1 MNKRTIVA
9 LAACA
14 ALLGA
19 APPVPVPHLSVLG
32 ADEALDLHGNPCTA
46 QLVVFAAGN
55 QWMAMPDLLTAFQRT
70 HPDVTRI
77 FYETLPPGI
86 LARQLRAG
94 SLAVG
99 NLQLDVRADVLLA
112 GKRRMDDVVGNGLVS
127 KPVVYATNVLAIAVR
142 KPDSKG
148 VRSLLDLGRPGV
160 RVAMP
165 NPQFEGVAR
174 QIERAYL
181 KAGGERLVQTIM
193 VTKVHNGTTLLT
205 QIHHRQTPM
214 WLTSGVADAG
224 PVWLTEALYQQRVG
238 APIETVRI
246 PPSQNVRATYEAAR
260 TIQSAHPQ
268 LAREFVRFLGTSQ
281 AQGILHS
288 YGFGAPTLSKE
299 GSS

>member
-1 MNKRTIVA
+1 MDKRTIVA

-19 APPVPVPHLSVLG
+19 APPVPVPHVSVQG

-46 QLVVFAAGN
+46 QLVVLAAGN
-55 QWMAMPDLLTAFQRT
+55 QWMAMPDLLAAFQRE
-70 HPDVTRI
+70 HSGVTRI

-94 SLAVG
+94 SVAVG
-99 NLQLDVRADVLLA
+99 NLRIDVRADVFLA
-112 GKRRMDDVVGNGLVS
+112 GKRRMDDVVGNGLVA
-127 KPVVYATNVLAIAVR
+127 KPIVYATNVLAIAVR
-142 KPDSKG
+142 KADSKG
-148 VRSLLDLGRPGV
+148 VRSLLDLGRPDV

-165 NPQFEGVAR
+165 NPEFEGVAR
-174 QIERAYL
+174 QIETAYR

-193 VTKVHNGTTLLT
+193 VTKVRNGTTLLT

-214 WLTSGVADAG
+214 WLISGHADAG
-224 PVWLTEALYQQRVG
+224 PVWLTEALYQQRIG

-246 PPSQNVRATYEAAR
+246 PPSQNVRATYEAAS
-260 TIQSAHPQ
+260 TLQSSHRQ
-268 LAREFVRFLGTSQ
+268 LAREFVRFLASPQ

-288 YGFGAPTLSKE
+288 YGFGAPTLSEE